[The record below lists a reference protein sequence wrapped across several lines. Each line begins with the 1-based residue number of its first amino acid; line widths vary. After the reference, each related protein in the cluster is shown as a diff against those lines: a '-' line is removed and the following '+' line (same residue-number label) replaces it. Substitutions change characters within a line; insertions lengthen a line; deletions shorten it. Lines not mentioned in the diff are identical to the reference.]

1 MAHAARIARTPR
13 TQRQPMDRADMAG
26 GQSGKSARHARE
38 NGWRAS
44 PSAILK
50 YCCHRRTARP
60 ESDRRGMPI
69 ADVEGPR
76 RPAHPDVGDVAGPPA
91 SSAPA
96 RRRAFAHPRAAVIV
110 TGLARRHLRAGSERA
125 FAAEPD
131 SWTWQDRHDGRR
143 GGDRPVSAS
152 SAHRR
157 GGGAEKAILG
167 NQSDP
172 QRR

>member
-1 MAHAARIARTPR
+1 
-13 TQRQPMDRADMAG
+13 
-26 GQSGKSARHARE
+26 
-38 NGWRAS
+38 
-44 PSAILK
+44 
-50 YCCHRRTARP
+50 
-60 ESDRRGMPI
+60 MPI

-76 RPAHPDVGDVAGPPA
+76 RPAHPDVGDVAGPPALARPAPPGVGGVAGPPA

-131 SWTWQDRHDGRR
+131 SWTWQDRNDGRR
-143 GGDRPVSAS
+143 GSDRPVSPS

-157 GGGAEKAILG
+157 NRRAEKAILG

-172 QRR
+172 Q